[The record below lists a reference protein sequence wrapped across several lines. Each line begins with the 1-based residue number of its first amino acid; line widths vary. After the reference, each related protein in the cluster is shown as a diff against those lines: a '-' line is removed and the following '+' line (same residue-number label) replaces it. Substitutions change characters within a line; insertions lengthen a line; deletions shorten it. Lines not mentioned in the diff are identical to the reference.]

1 MGLQCRCVI
10 KQLFT
15 LKASEALVLVFV
27 EMGLVLPLRV
37 ESFLTGLAE
46 EWIVSGVRG
55 QVSLQPSRTAKQFT
69 TVFARETRTCQK

>member
-1 MGLQCRCVI
+1 MRLQCCCVI

-46 EWIVSGVRG
+46 EWIVAGV
-55 QVSLQPSRTAKQFT
+55 
-69 TVFARETRTCQK
+69 